1 MLRSLTVAQRMM
13 QYVPAVLVRFTSLL
27 SIVLNIVAATGRRR
41 WSQQG
46 KVQAEN
52 LHRVRLQLCLNTTTL
67 VADRVNQRNE
77 GINRACNLWIER
89 MSVNECRVKISTEF
103 APARSS
109 VRSGWAHNCRRA
121 FHRSKNLD

>member
-1 MLRSLTVAQRMM
+1 MM

-52 LHRVRLQLCLNTTTL
+52 LQSSAAT
-67 VADRVNQRNE
+67 
-77 GINRACNLWIER
+77 
-89 MSVNECRVKISTEF
+89 MSKHNNPGC
-103 APARSS
+103 RSS
-109 VRSGWAHNCRRA
+109 E
-121 FHRSKNLD
+121 SKE